1 MVIDFKQVVESL
13 RGTGYPAEPERVRIT
28 IPDAEKRLRAGLDY
42 FTGKGVWDEG
52 NYRPVVEWMKDNNG
66 RGLLINGGCGLG
78 KSLIGMR
85 ILPILINSACRKIVS
100 IYRAQDLVTQP
111 DVILSKH
118 IIYIDDVGTE
128 NVANNYGNKRIPFM
142 ELCDLA
148 EMKGKLLILT
158 TNLDIPHLEEK
169 YGERTIDRLKAIT
182 KCVTFRG
189 KSLRK

>member
-1 MVIDFKQVVESL
+1 MVIDFKQLAESL
-13 RGTGYPAEPERVRIT
+13 KGTGYPAEPERVRIA
-28 IPDAEKRLRAGLDY
+28 IPNAEERLRAGIQY
-42 FTGKGVWDEG
+42 FTEQGRWSEE
-52 NYRPVVEWMKDNNG
+52 NYRPIVEWMKDNG
-66 RGLLINGGCGLG
+66 GKGLLINGGCGLG

-100 IYRAQDLVTQP
+100 VYRAQELVTQP
-111 DVILSKH
+111 DAVLAKH

-148 EMKGKLLILT
+148 EMKGKLLMLT

-169 YGERTIDRLKAIT
+169 YGERTIDRLRAIT
-182 KCVTFRG
+182 KCVTFKG
-189 KSLRK
+189 KSLRG